1 MLICIFVGCSMV
13 KGMIIHEGFKVR
25 WPNWLWIRSTDS
37 WGLSAGCLS
46 MFHGKKPMVSLRFL
60 LLHWIY
66 LRRCMFEHWVLWA
79 ECEVVWVSCQSV
91 LPDWLTL
98 SVAFNHTCSLYLRI
112 GWTGE
117 VTGNARIFRGKKK
130 GSCNSCNFPHQNPP
144 NACSFRSRVFSR
156 LRGPVLCSARSLPHL
171 HCNGILPYN
180 VRIGQ
185 RGGWYGG
192 PPTAGCFFREHPI
205 KMDDK

>member
-1 MLICIFVGCSMV
+1 MRSKKGTAFRFGSSQVVTIVTIIIIIVMLICIFVGCSMV
-13 KGMIIHEGFKVR
+13 FQGMIIHEGFNRRPLQSPLVH
-25 WPNWLWIRSTDS
+25 NWLWTRSTDS
-37 WGLSAGCLS
+37 WGAQCRMLINDA
-46 MFHGKKPMVSLRFL
+46 MAKNHKKPMVSLRFL

-117 VTGNARIFRGKKK
+117 VTGNARIFRGKK
-130 GSCNSCNFPHQNPP
+130 NRF
-144 NACSFRSRVFSR
+144 
-156 LRGPVLCSARSLPHL
+156 L
-171 HCNGILPYN
+171 
-180 VRIGQ
+180 
-185 RGGWYGG
+185 
-192 PPTAGCFFREHPI
+192 
-205 KMDDK
+205 